1 MPVTIA
7 IPTPLR
13 QFAGGQSEIQ
23 VRASTAGEALD
34 QLTSTHAELRRH
46 LFNDQNALRNFVNVY
61 VNDEDI
67 RHVSGP
73 DTPVKDGD
81 TILIVPSI
89 AGGSVAQIDN
99 LRVDEGAQVNNLRH
113 ADLPMLSNEE
123 IARYSRHLIMPEVG
137 MTGQRKLKA
146 ASVLMIGT
154 GGLGAPLGMYLAAAG
169 VGRLGLVDFD
179 VVDASNLQRQIIHG
193 TKDVGR
199 PKIASAKDRLQDI
212 NPHVEIETHE
222 TKLTSDNALR
232 LFTNYDVIADGTD
245 NFPTRYLVNDACVLT
260 GKPNVYGSIFRFEG
274 QASVFWAERGPCYRC
289 LYPEPPP
296 PGLVPSCAE
305 GGVLGVL
312 PGIIGAIQANEAIKI
327 ILGAPDIM
335 VNRLLLFDA
344 WRLRFRELKLRKNPD
359 CPVCGDNPTI
369 KELID
374 YEAFCGI
381 TQQPQAS
388 QPTMEE
394 ITATE
399 LKQRLDKGDDIQII
413 DVREPHEFEIG
424 RIPDSKL
431 IPLGQVLNRM
441 NEIDPGRETVMHCK
455 MGGRSAKA
463 IEALQRAGFQGRLMN
478 LKGGITAWSN
488 EVDPSVPKY

>member
-1 MPVTIA
+1 MSVTIT

-13 QFAGGQSEIQ
+13 QFAAGQSEIQ
-23 VRASTAGEALD
+23 VDASTAGEALD
-34 QLTSTHAELRRH
+34 QLTATHAELRRH
-46 LFNDQNALRNFVNVY
+46 LFNDQNTLRNFVNVY

-67 RHVSGP
+67 RHADGAN
-73 DTPVKDGD
+73 TPVKEGD

-89 AGGSVAQIDN
+89 AGGAAAQVDN
-99 LRVDEGAQVNNLRH
+99 LRVDEEETQVNNLRPQ
-113 ADLPMLSNEE
+113 LPMLSNEE
-123 IARYSRHLIMPEVG
+123 VARYSRHLIMPEVG

-169 VGRLGLVDFD
+169 VGRLGVVDFD

-199 PKIASAKDRLQDI
+199 PKVSSAKDRLQDI
-212 NPHVEIETHE
+212 NPHIEIETHE
-222 TKLTSDNALR
+222 TKVTSDNALR
-232 LFTNYDVIADGTD
+232 LFVNYDVIVDGTD

-296 PGLVPSCAE
+296 PALQPSCAE

-327 ILGAPDIM
+327 ILGAPDIL

-344 WRLRFRELKLRKNPD
+344 WRMRFRELKLRKNPD
-359 CPVCGDNPTI
+359 CPVCGVNPTI

-374 YEAFCGI
+374 YEEFCGI
-381 TQQPQAS
+381 TQQPETK
-388 QPTMEE
+388 PTMEE

-399 LKQRLDKGDDIQII
+399 LKQRLDQGDDIQII
-413 DVREPHEFEIG
+413 DVREPHEYEIDS
-424 RIPDSKL
+424 IPNSKL

-463 IEALQRAGFQGRLMN
+463 IEALQRAGFSGQLIN